1 MLGTACGFTYE
12 APKTEIRYL
21 SINFFNFMKKKIF
34 FVFSINQFT
43 VFNFFFKKNLRISFS
58 FTLAPCLCEFD
69 ISMLDRLSPVFNGS
83 PFTSNKDH
91 PQPDSTLQQSGQ
103 SNPFILTLESSSIDI
118 RLR

>member
-1 MLGTACGFTYE
+1 MNLL
-12 APKTEIRYL
+12 YL
-21 SINFFNFMKKKIF
+21 
-34 FVFSINQFT
+34 
-43 VFNFFFKKNLRISFS
+43 FFFKLRISFS

-91 PQPDSTLQQSGQ
+91 PQPESTLQQSVQ